1 MTALSRRECVRAPMY
16 WESHRMITGKKKP
29 KRAETAGGRTPETI
43 AKVVPD
49 VVRHSSRKPTYV
61 VSYKSVRCRPR
72 VLSLTDSSRMSSWQ
86 ELK

>member
-1 MTALSRRECVRAPMY
+1 MY

-29 KRAETAGGRTPETI
+29 KRAETAGGRTPETM

-61 VSYKSVRCRPR
+61 VS
-72 VLSLTDSSRMSSWQ
+72 
-86 ELK
+86 